1 MSSIDEKRVHGP
13 NADPVALFVA
23 SETGLARVTAVGA
36 RIGEIEL
43 VDRDAVH
50 DLALHDGRIAATTE
64 EDVFLGIGADAE
76 PTGFGAATAI
86 GSDGTLLAAAPDGTV
101 ARRRDGK
108 WTDVGIIEGPRAID
122 GDLVAAANGVYRCS
136 DTDCQH
142 VGLDAAADIA
152 AAGTPHAATADGL
165 YQLGNGWLQAV
176 EGSFAMV
183 SADRSTADP
192 GALGRAHA
200 ATDGALY
207 GHADGEWTTVDD
219 VQKRVVDVAYTGT
232 GGEIE
237 SGGVYGVT
245 ANGTLLSET
254 DDGWRDHPLGLR
266 SVRAIIAQPD
276 RNSV

>member
-50 DLALHDGRIAATTE
+50 DLALHDGRIAAATE

-101 ARRRDGK
+101 ARRRDGE
-108 WTDVGIIEGPRAID
+108 WTDVSTIEEPRAID

-142 VGLDAAADIA
+142 VGLDAAADVA
-152 AAGTPHAATADGL
+152 AAGTPHAATASGL
-165 YQLGNGWLQAV
+165 YRLGNGWLQAV

-207 GHADGEWTTVDD
+207 GHADGGWTTIDG
-219 VQKRVVDVAYTGT
+219 VQKRVVDVTYTGT
-232 GGEIE
+232 RAEAA
-237 SGGVYGVT
+237 GGVYAVT
-245 ANGTLLSET
+245 AGGTLLSQS
-254 DDGWRDHPLGLR
+254 DGGWRGHPLGLR
-266 SVRAIIAQPD
+266 SVRAIVARLD